1 MKKLRLLF
9 LAAKIEL
16 HWNFIKKNRK
26 KGVYLLSR
34 GVPLTS
40 RKFYMLNKELS
51 LHSTKTIKAQSE
63 YERLSK
69 AS

>member
-16 HWNFIKKNRK
+16 HWNFIKKSRE
-26 KGVYLLSR
+26 KGACLLGV

-40 RKFYMLNKELS
+40 RKFYKLNKELS
-51 LHSTKTIKAQSE
+51 LHSTRAIKAQSE

>member
-9 LAAKIEL
+9 FAAKIEF
-16 HWNFIKKNRK
+16 HWNFIKKNRE
-26 KGVYLLSR
+26 KGAHLLSR
-34 GVPLTS
+34 GEPLTS
-40 RKFYMLNKELS
+40 RKFYLLNKELS
-51 LHSTKTIKAQSE
+51 LHSAKATKAQSE